1 MVFVL
6 PIKIAGNTMRNDSSI
21 VEKIE
26 NYIKKSIHDPII
38 AKRECPIPNLSYF
51 SAFAKE
57 NLAEDPIIESGRS

>member
-1 MVFVL
+1 
-6 PIKIAGNTMRNDSSI
+6 MRNDSSI